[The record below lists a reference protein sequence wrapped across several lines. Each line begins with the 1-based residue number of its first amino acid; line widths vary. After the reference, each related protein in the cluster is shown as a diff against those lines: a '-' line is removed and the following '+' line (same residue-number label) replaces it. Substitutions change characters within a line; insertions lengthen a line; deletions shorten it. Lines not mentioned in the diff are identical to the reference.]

1 MCGLPKFSLLIQTD
15 NDNDDD
21 NDIILILTEIY
32 LDSCLTCIQ
41 DMQGLC
47 GS

>member
-21 NDIILILTEIY
+21 NDILILAEIY